1 MLYKS
6 SLVSLLG
13 ALSLTVAKSSS
24 EDPSP
29 EQIAKD
35 RATVK
40 PESPVSNVPGLSFN
54 RFVNIWL
61 ENTVCCSERYYYN
74 LILILITF
82 VLNTGL

>member
-1 MLYKS
+1 MTVLLRIMLYKS

-13 ALSLTVAKSSS
+13 ALSLAVAKSSS
-24 EDPSP
+24 TENPSP

-61 ENTVCCSERYYYN
+61 ENTVC
-74 LILILITF
+74 
-82 VLNTGL
+82 

>member
-6 SLVSLLG
+6 SLVSLFG
-13 ALSLTVAKSSS
+13 ALSLAVAKSSS

-61 ENTVCCSERYYYN
+61 ENTVCCERGIIIAWY
-74 LILILITF
+74 
-82 VLNTGL
+82 

>member
-1 MLYKS
+1 MLCKS
-6 SLVSLLG
+6 SVVSLLG
-13 ALSLTVAKSSS
+13 ALSLAVAST

-35 RATVK
+35 RAMVK

-61 ENTVCCSERYYYN
+61 ENTVC
-74 LILILITF
+74 
-82 VLNTGL
+82 